1 MDQIPIRQL
10 ALGRLAASN
19 FDDQAIEAMDKDGME
34 LVPAFV
40 FGNFLFALVAIPLLF
55 QPVVATK
62 EWFDGIAQLK
72 IQKQAG
78 ALFGLN
84 LPLPG

>member
-1 MDQIPIRQL
+1 
-10 ALGRLAASN
+10 
-19 FDDQAIEAMDKDGME
+19 ME
-34 LVPAFV
+34 
-40 FGNFLFALVAIPLLF
+40 
-55 QPVVATK
+55 K
-62 EWFDGIAQLK
+62 WFDGIAQLK